1 MRTRSTRQTIFA
13 LATAALALCA
23 CKSKGVDMSRGGTE
37 LAYELKGG
45 KTGEAALAEARK
57 LALARLGALKVPAK
71 AIIDG
76 ERLRVQIPKSVDA
89 ASLKRAK
96 TALGLVGRFEVREV
110 DDGAS
115 LRAIGPDIPE
125 DAGARILQD
134 NWTDHAG
141 ANRGAFTVVS
151 ASAQVARKVLET
163 AGYKPGDLA
172 LLPERPLDPTQVRM
186 YTVRAVALSNESIK
200 SVSTPRDAY
209 LPPEIS
215 IAFNESGSKAYEE
228 LTRKNLGRKIAFV
241 VDDEILETA
250 AVLAPVSVG
259 KASISQP
266 WTGTKEQQRRQAEVY
281 AAAIK
286 FGPMP
291 AKLDLVEEREVARR

>member
-1 MRTRSTRQTIFA
+1 MKRSTRQTIVA
-13 LATAALALCA
+13 LAATALALCA

-45 KTGEAALAEARK
+45 KTGEAALGEARK
-57 LALARLGALKVPAK
+57 LALARLQALKVPAK

-76 ERLRVQIPKSVDA
+76 ERLRVQIPKSVEA
-89 ASLKRAK
+89 ASIERAK

-115 LRAIGPDIPE
+115 LRVLGPDLPE
-125 DAGARILQD
+125 DCGARIVQD
-134 NWTDHAG
+134 NWTDHTG

-163 AGYKPGDLA
+163 AGFKPGEMDL
-172 LLPERPLDPTQVRM
+172 LVERPLDPTQVRL
-186 YTVRAVALSNESIK
+186 YVVRAAALANDLVK
-200 SVSTPRDAY
+200 SVGTPRDAY
-209 LPPEIS
+209 LPPEVAV
-215 IAFNESGSKAYEE
+215 AFNESGTKAYEE
-228 LTRKNLGRKIAFV
+228 LTRKSLGRKIAFV

-281 AAAIK
+281 AAAIR

-291 AKLDLVEEREVARR
+291 ARLELVEEREVGGR